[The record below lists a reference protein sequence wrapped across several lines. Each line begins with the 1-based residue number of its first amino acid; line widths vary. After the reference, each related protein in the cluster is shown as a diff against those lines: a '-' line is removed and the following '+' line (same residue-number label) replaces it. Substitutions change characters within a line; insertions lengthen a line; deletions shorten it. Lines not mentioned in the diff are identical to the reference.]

1 MPAMLAGASRV
12 SVRRVMRGGKVRWK
26 VQIWQG
32 RDYVGG
38 RTFDTE
44 REARR
49 WEATEKARMLDGFQ
63 PRLGKVTI
71 EDYADEWIAWR
82 EGRVQPRTL
91 TADRQMLRLMP
102 TWMQK
107 LELLAVT
114 PRQIERWQD
123 RLTADGLSRN
133 SVIRHR
139 QALSGLFARAVDEGR
154 VRDNPVSRASTPA
167 GHAEPDEL
175 HPFTAGE
182 VYALADSIAEHDTYL
197 ADVVRVLFWTGIRWG
212 EARALTVGDYV
223 RDPVPILRVSK
234 SHPEGTA
241 KRKTTK
247 SGKSRS
253 VPLFE
258 EAIPVLDRAAEGKAR
273 DDLLLTTSRLKQ
285 LHRHAFVRA
294 TDWATLADGRRIHD
308 LRHSAICW
316 WLSAG
321 LPLHVVKAMA
331 GHASIKTTE
340 RYLHFV
346 GDAAARTVLDRL
358 NHAGKPP
365 ANPANP
371 YN

>member
-1 MPAMLAGASRV
+1 M
-12 SVRRVMRGGKVRWK
+12 SVQRITRGGKVRWK

-32 RDYVGG
+32 REYVGG
-38 RTFDTE
+38 RTFDSE
-44 REARR
+44 RAARR
-49 WEATEKARMLDGFQ
+49 WEATEKAKMLDGFQ
-63 PRLGKVTI
+63 PKLGRIAVA
-71 EDYADEWIAWR
+71 DFADEWLEWR

-91 TADRQMLRLMP
+91 TADRQMLRLLP
-102 TWMQK
+102 TWMTK
-107 LELLAVT
+107 LELAAVS

-139 QALSGLFARAVDEGR
+139 QALSGLFARAVEEGR
-154 VRDNPVSRASTPA
+154 LRENPVSRASTPS

-175 HPFTAGE
+175 HPFTAEE
-182 VYALADSIAEHDTYL
+182 VYALADSIAARDWWL
-197 ADVVRVLFWTGIRWG
+197 AEVVLILFWTGLRWG

-253 VPLFE
+253 VPLYE
-258 EAIPVLDRAAEGKAR
+258 QAIPLLDRAAYGKRR
-273 DDLLLTTSRLKQ
+273 DELLLTTSHLRQ
-285 LHRHAFVRA
+285 LHRHAFVRS
-294 TDWATLADGRRIHD
+294 TDWAALADGRRIHD

-358 NHAGKPP
+358 NHAGQTPSEP
-365 ANPANP
+365 NSP
-371 YN
+371 YKTRTTE